1 MLKGIPF
8 SGKGI
13 LLSLKG
19 MEFVVKGTPFRAE
32 AGKETP
38 TWEPFRLLVGEYSLV
53 EPRTC

>member
-8 SGKGI
+8 SGNGI